1 MWLFLSLI
9 FHWRFPPAFCI
20 FECEARKDFVFAYG
34 LHYFLFVSI
43 ISQFIF
49 VINLVW
55 CLFTLYTFFV
65 TDGKR
70 APTAI
75 GRGSSPRSRTG
86 CDIFN
91 CTAVWAAISCG
102 ERAIVATQLSILC
115 SHTGCDATAARGHR
129 WQPHFNLMQSHRPRL
144 GIFSISLR
152 FQSYAVTQTASLD
165 DDIITDE
172 IYSFNLMQS
181 RRLLHSP
188 SKKRLLSARFQSYAV
203 TRAATIFTEFI
214 RWDILISILCS
225 PHGLLHSADVLP
237 LPVGPF
243 QSYAAA

>member
-115 SHTGCDATAARGHR
+115 SHTDRDWAFSVSVLD
-129 WQPHFNLMQSHRPRL
+129 FNLMQSHGLRP
-144 GIFSISLR
+144 FSRNLSAGTFS
-152 FQSYAVTQTASLD
+152 FQSYAVHTDYFTAQM
-165 DDIITDE
+165 
-172 IYSFNLMQS
+172 FCPCQ
-181 RRLLHSP
+181 
-188 SKKRLLSARFQSYAV
+188 
-203 TRAATIFTEFI
+203 
-214 RWDILISILCS
+214 
-225 PHGLLHSADVLP
+225 
-237 LPVGPF
+237 
-243 QSYAAA
+243 

>member
-152 FQSYAVTQTASLD
+152 FQSYAVT
-165 DDIITDE
+165 
-172 IYSFNLMQS
+172 
-181 RRLLHSP
+181 
-188 SKKRLLSARFQSYAV
+188 
-203 TRAATIFTEFI
+203 RAATIFTEFI